1 MIRARHLLSVA
12 VVAAAACTGGSPGGG
27 GVDVADE
34 EPGGSSSGS
43 SSTTTI
49 APTTTTT
56 LPVFS
61 VQGQVTREDGT
72 PVARAFVTMGETR
85 AISGADGW
93 FSFETSDP
101 AEMTVGKPGWS
112 SVQVAWDDASVFYEA
127 TITPERIRGIR
138 VSPEAAADDVKFAS
152 LLQLADQTAVN
163 ALVFDTKQEGGRVL
177 YDTGVAEAHEIGAVS
192 VVYDPR
198 ARIEE
203 AHAHDLYTITR
214 IVTFEDAIRVGA
226 RPEEKLVGPWLDP
239 KAETARAYILALA
252 TDACEIGFDEIQF
265 DYIRYPSGSTAELTG
280 QLDMTQDERVAV
292 MADFLAAA
300 RELLHPMGCAVSAD
314 VYGIVVSTLDDQ
326 GIGQRPEELSAHID
340 ALSPMVYPSHYS
352 PGWIGF
358 EDPNEHPYD
367 VTADAI
373 TDALPR
379 MEAGALLRPYL
390 QAFYWTDAQIKRSI
404 QAAEDHG
411 VGWIL
416 WNIRSNYDRE
426 AVPTDAEVDGA
437 P

>member
-1 MIRARHLLSVA
+1 MTRARHLLI
-12 VVAAAACTGGSPGGG
+12 VVMLIAAACTGNAPGGG
-27 GVDVADE
+27 GANV
-34 EPGGSSSGS
+34 GGE
-43 SSTTTI
+43 TTI
-49 APTTTTT
+49 VEQPTTTTT
-56 LPVFS
+56 VAPTTTSPPLFS
-61 VQGQVTREDGT
+61 IQGKVTRDDGT
-72 PVARAFVTMGETR
+72 PVARAFVTMGDTL

-93 FSFETSDP
+93 FSFETVDP
-101 AEMTVGKPGWS
+101 RTMTVGKPGWS
-112 SVQVAWDDASVFYEA
+112 SVKVTWDEATVFYEA
-127 TITPERIRGIR
+127 TINPERIRGIR
-138 VSPEAAADDVKFAS
+138 VSAEAAGDDAKFAS
-152 LLQLADQTAVN
+152 LLQLADQTAIN
-163 ALVFDTKQEGGRVL
+163 AMVFDSKQEGGTVL
-177 YDTGVAEAHEIGAVS
+177 YDTGVAEAHEMGAVS
-192 VVYDPR
+192 VIYDPR

-214 IVTFEDAIRVGA
+214 IVTFEDAIRAAA

-239 KAETARAYILALA
+239 KAETARDYILALA
-252 TDACEIGFDEIQF
+252 ADACEIGFDEIQF

-280 QLDMTQDERVAV
+280 QLDMTQDQRVAV

-379 MEAGALLRPYL
+379 MEVGALLRPYL
-390 QAFYWTDAQIKRSI
+390 QAFYWTDEQIRRSI
-404 QAAEDHG
+404 QAAEDNG

-416 WNIRSNYDRE
+416 WNVRSNYDL
-426 AVPTDAEVDGA
+426 AAIPTDAELA

>member
-1 MIRARHLLSVA
+1 VTRARHLLII
-12 VVAAAACTGGSPGGG
+12 VVLTTVACTGNAPGGG
-27 GVDVADE
+27 GVNV
-34 EPGGSSSGS
+34 GGE
-43 SSTTTI
+43 TTI
-49 APTTTTT
+49 VEQPTTTTT
-56 LPVFS
+56 VAPTTTSPPHFS
-61 VQGQVTREDGT
+61 IQGKVTRDDGT
-72 PVARAFVTMGETR
+72 PVARAFVTMGDTL

-93 FSFETSDP
+93 FSFETVEP
-101 AEMTVGKPGWS
+101 QTMTVGKPGWS
-112 SVQVAWDDASVFYEA
+112 SVEVTWDEATVFYEA
-127 TITPERIRGIR
+127 TINPERIRGIR
-138 VSPEAAADDVKFAS
+138 VSAEAAGDDAKFAS
-152 LLQLADQTAVN
+152 LLQLADQTAIN
-163 ALVFDTKQEGGRVL
+163 AMVFDSKQEGGTVL

-192 VVYDPR
+192 VIYDPR

-214 IVTFEDAIRVGA
+214 IVTFEDAIRAAA

-252 TDACEIGFDEIQF
+252 ADACEIGFDEIQF

-379 MEAGALLRPYL
+379 MEVGALLRPYL
-390 QAFYWTDAQIKRSI
+390 QAFYWTDEQIRRSI
-404 QAAEDHG
+404 QAAEDNG

-416 WNIRSNYDRE
+416 WNVRSNYDR
-426 AVPTDAEVDGA
+426 AAIPTDAELA

>member
-1 MIRARHLLSVA
+1 M
-12 VVAAAACTGGSPGGG
+12 G
-27 GVDVADE
+27 D
-34 EPGGSSSGS
+34 
-43 SSTTTI
+43 
-49 APTTTTT
+49 T
-56 LPVFS
+56 L
-61 VQGQVTREDGT
+61 
-72 PVARAFVTMGETR
+72 

-93 FSFETSDP
+93 FSFETVEP
-101 AEMTVGKPGWS
+101 QTMTVGKPGWS
-112 SVQVAWDDASVFYEA
+112 SVEVTWDEATVFYEA
-127 TITPERIRGIR
+127 TINPERIRGIR
-138 VSPEAAADDVKFAS
+138 VSAEAAGDDAKFAS
-152 LLQLADQTAVN
+152 LLQLADQTAIN
-163 ALVFDTKQEGGRVL
+163 AMVFDSKQEGGTVL

-192 VVYDPR
+192 VIYDPR

-214 IVTFEDAIRVGA
+214 IVTFEDAIRAAA

-252 TDACEIGFDEIQF
+252 ADACEIGFDEIQF

-379 MEAGALLRPYL
+379 MEVGALLRPYL
-390 QAFYWTDAQIKRSI
+390 QAFYWTDEQIRRSI
-404 QAAEDHG
+404 QAAEDNG

-416 WNIRSNYDRE
+416 WNVRSNYDR
-426 AVPTDAEVDGA
+426 AAIPTDAELA